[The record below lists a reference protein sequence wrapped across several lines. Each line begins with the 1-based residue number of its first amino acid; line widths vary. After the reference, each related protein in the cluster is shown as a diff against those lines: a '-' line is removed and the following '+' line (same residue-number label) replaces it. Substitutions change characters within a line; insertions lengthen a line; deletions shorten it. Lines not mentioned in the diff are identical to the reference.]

1 MLGAGAGTGFGAGGF
16 FGAAAFG
23 AAAFGA
29 AAFGAAAFGA
39 AFAFGFAFLADFL
52 AAVFF
57 FATTRFFLRAGAA
70 FTRFF
75 AFLVFDFAFFAFFAM
90 IASRSLPLRIRSPTL
105 PSVTSP
111 TRRLLLPPR
120 WKPASRQTLRARGL
134 RSPSPP
140 ARLCERPG
148 SPCPQRSA
156 SYSRYYR
163 QRSRRA

>member
-1 MLGAGAGTGFGAGGF
+1 MLGAGAGAGLGAGGF

-29 AAFGAAAFGA
+29 AAFGGAAFPA

-52 AAVFF
+52 AALFF

-90 IASRSLPLRIRSPTL
+90 IASRSLRLRIRFANATIRHLANTAASPAAL
-105 PSVTSP
+105 E
-111 TRRLLLPPR
+111 TRH
-120 WKPASRQTLRARGL
+120 PASASGAG
-134 RSPSPP
+134 PP
-140 ARLCERPG
+140 VAQ
-148 SPCPQRSA
+148 STS
-156 SYSRYYR
+156 STV
-163 QRSRRA
+163 

>member
-1 MLGAGAGTGFGAGGF
+1 MLGAGAGTGLGAGGL

-39 AFAFGFAFLADFL
+39 AAFRAAFGFAFLADFL
-52 AAVFF
+52 AALFF

-90 IASRSLPLRIRSPTL
+90 IASRSLRLRIRFANATIRHLANAAASPAALETRL
-105 PSVTSP
+105 PANASGAGPPVAQSTSS
-111 TRRLLLPPR
+111 TV
-120 WKPASRQTLRARGL
+120 
-134 RSPSPP
+134 
-140 ARLCERPG
+140 
-148 SPCPQRSA
+148 
-156 SYSRYYR
+156 
-163 QRSRRA
+163 

>member
-1 MLGAGAGTGFGAGGF
+1 MVGAGAGTGLGAGGF

-39 AFAFGFAFLADFL
+39 AFAFGFAFFADFLADFL
-52 AAVFF
+52 AALFF
-57 FATTRFFLRAGAA
+57 FARTRFFLRAGAA

-90 IASRSLPLRIRSPTL
+90 IASRSLRLRIRSPTL
-105 PSVTSP
+105 LSVTSP
-111 TRRLLLPPR
+111 IRRLLLPPR

-140 ARLCERPG
+140 A
-148 SPCPQRSA
+148 
-156 SYSRYYR
+156 
-163 QRSRRA
+163 

>member
-1 MLGAGAGTGFGAGGF
+1 MLGAGAGAGLGAGGF

-29 AAFGAAAFGA
+29 AAFGGAAFRA

-52 AAVFF
+52 ADFLAALFF

-90 IASRSLPLRIRSPTL
+90 IASRSLRLRIRFANATSRHLANTAASPAELETRL
-105 PSVTSP
+105 PANASGAGPPVAQSTSS
-111 TRRLLLPPR
+111 TV
-120 WKPASRQTLRARGL
+120 
-134 RSPSPP
+134 
-140 ARLCERPG
+140 
-148 SPCPQRSA
+148 
-156 SYSRYYR
+156 
-163 QRSRRA
+163 